1 MKNYSYLLIS
11 FLICNFQ
18 LMAQGPFAP
27 AANQTGSTA
36 IHKDSTVFVGWATS
50 AVIDRGWQD
59 ISNTALGK
67 TTVGND
73 TSATEKAGV
82 NGIVSLGDG
91 GSAILTFAT
100 PIMNG
105 QGADFAVF
113 ENAFNATFLELA
125 FVEVSSDGSNFFRF
139 DAISLTQDTLQLD
152 NNATIDATNIN
163 NLAGKYQ
170 AQYGTPFDLDELSGI
185 SGLDINNITHV
196 KIIDVVG
203 SINATFGTFDSQS
216 NKINDPFPTPFPS
229 GGFDLDAVGVIHSLS
244 TSVSENSNVV
254 QQIYP
259 NPIVNEVTVQLNQ
272 LENYF
277 YSIND
282 ISGKTLINGQSNDFQ
297 LTINVSSLNKGI
309 YFLTIITTNNQ
320 KSIHKI
326 VKQ

>member
-1 MKNYSYLLIS
+1 MKLYIIVS
-11 FLICNFQ
+11 FFIFNFQ
-18 LMAQGPFAP
+18 LIAQGPFAP
-27 AANQTGSTA
+27 AANQIGSSA
-36 IHKDSTVFVGWATS
+36 LHKDSSVFVGWATNAS
-50 AVIDRGWQD
+50 IDRGWQD
-59 ISNTALGK
+59 ISNTVLGK

-73 TSATEKAGV
+73 TSATGKSGI

-91 GSAILTFAT
+91 GSAILTFAS
-100 PIMNG
+100 PITNG

-125 FVEVSSDGSNFFRF
+125 FVEVSSDGINFFRF
-139 DAISLTQDTLQLD
+139 NAVSLTQDTLQLD
-152 NNATIDATNIN
+152 NNASVDATNIN

-170 AQYGTPFDLDELSGI
+170 AQYGTPFDLDELNGTI
-185 SGLDINNITHV
+185 GLDINNITHV

-203 SINATFGTFDSQS
+203 SINSPFGTFDSQS

-244 TSVSENSNVV
+244 TSVAENKDFV
-254 QQIYP
+254 QRIYP
-259 NPIVNEVTVQLNQ
+259 NPVVNDVTVQLNQ

-282 ISGKTLINGQSNDFQ
+282 ISGKTIIKGQSNDFQ
-297 LTINVSSLNKGI
+297 LTINFSPLNKGI

>member
-1 MKNYSYLLIS
+1 M
-11 FLICNFQ
+11 
-18 LMAQGPFAP
+18 
-27 AANQTGSTA
+27 
-36 IHKDSTVFVGWATS
+36 
-50 AVIDRGWQD
+50 
-59 ISNTALGK
+59 
-67 TTVGND
+67 
-73 TSATEKAGV
+73 
-82 NGIVSLGDG
+82 
-91 GSAILTFAT
+91 
-100 PIMNG
+100 
-105 QGADFAVF
+105 
-113 ENAFNATFLELA
+113 
-125 FVEVSSDGSNFFRF
+125 EVSSDGINFFRF
-139 DAISLTQDTLQLD
+139 DAVSLSQDTLQFD
-152 NNATIDATNIN
+152 NNASIDATNIN

-203 SINATFGTFDSQS
+203 SINSPFGTFDSQS

-244 TSVSENSNVV
+244 TSVAENKDFV
-254 QQIYP
+254 QRIYP
-259 NPIVNEVTVQLNQ
+259 NPVVNDVTVQLNQ

-282 ISGKTLINGQSNDFQ
+282 ISGKTIIKGQSNDFQ
-297 LTINVSSLNKGI
+297 LTINFSPLNKGI